1 MLGKSKM
8 KFKFENLSPSQ
19 LIVLFYLIAVVIS
32 IALLSLPIAL
42 KPGVEWS
49 FIDVVFTAV
58 SAISVT
64 GLAVVSTPDTFS
76 IPGII
81 ILMFILQFGGI
92 GIMTLGTFFW
102 LLFGKKIGLKERQ
115 LIKTDQNQSN
125 LAGLVLLMKNI
136 LVIIIIIEIIGGSI
150 LGTYFLNYY
159 PTWQE
164 AYLQGFF
171 ASVSA
176 TTNAGFDITG
186 ESLIPFANDY
196 FVQLI
201 NIISVSYTHLT
212 LPTIY
217 SV

>member
-1 MLGKSKM
+1 MLSKSKM

-92 GIMTLGTFFW
+92 GIMTLGTFFGCCS
-102 LLFGKKIGLKERQ
+102 GKK
-115 LIKTDQNQSN
+115 
-125 LAGLVLLMKNI
+125 
-136 LVIIIIIEIIGGSI
+136 
-150 LGTYFLNYY
+150 
-159 PTWQE
+159 
-164 AYLQGFF
+164 
-171 ASVSA
+171 
-176 TTNAGFDITG
+176 
-186 ESLIPFANDY
+186 
-196 FVQLI
+196 
-201 NIISVSYTHLT
+201 
-212 LPTIY
+212 
-217 SV
+217 